1 VADEAL
7 PGITDA
13 ITAAL
18 SKTDP
23 VKRGER
29 RLLRKI

>member
-1 VADEAL
+1 VSDDAL

-13 ITAAL
+13 IIAAL
-18 SKTDP
+18 SKIDP